1 MRPTRPPLHPADS
14 GRVDTFYLPFNY
26 IGSRQ
31 GSSVVEQGTH
41 KPLVGSST
49 LPSGTSLFLLL
60 LLLIPGFHNRA
71 RARAPDRNRILK
83 IDHEREHDYEQ
94 ESDRFDNE

>member
-49 LPSGTSLFLLL
+49 LPSGTSPFLLPNPRL
-60 LLLIPGFHNRA
+60 VIVLVLVIV
-71 RARAPDRNRILK
+71 I
-83 IDHEREHDYEQ
+83 
-94 ESDRFDNE
+94 ES

>member
-1 MRPTRPPLHPADS
+1 MAPSPLAASQLVGEDRISLGRCGQSSLGPAL
-14 GRVDTFYLPFNY
+14 VDTSGPPFNY

-49 LPSGTSLFLLL
+49 LPSGTFA
-60 LLLIPGFHNRA
+60 NRA
-71 RARAPDRNRILK
+71 RRYRILSP
-83 IDHEREHDYEQ
+83 R
-94 ESDRFDNE
+94 